1 VEVLLQFLN
10 IFFFIFHTALTLF
23 NLLGWI
29 WRSTRFLNL
38 ISILL
43 TFSSWFILGI
53 WYGWGYCPCTDWHWE
68 VRQELGYKIQT
79 HSYIKFLFSTITGL
93 EIPAFIIEMIT
104 VTGLIMAFLL
114 SSFTNYR
121 DMKKGG

>member
-104 VTGLIMAFLL
+104 VTGLAMAFLL

>member
-1 VEVLLQFLN
+1 MEVLLQFFN

-104 VTGLIMAFLL
+104 VTGLVMAFLL

-121 DMKKGG
+121 DMKKEV